1 MVTTAAPI
9 ELVLINFP
17 QNKPRGE
24 VISALERLVKDNVI
38 RIIDILLVSK
48 DRSGNVTTSEISN
61 LEGDELKV
69 FQPIVSET
77 QGILSAKDAEALS
90 AEMKNDSSAG
100 LMLFEDTWAQELAQA
115 IDRAGGEVV
124 VNERIPRNVLAQ
136 VAANEE
142 Q

>member
-1 MVTTAAPI
+1 MVTTAAPV

-24 VISALERLVKDNVI
+24 ILSALERLVKDNVI

-48 DRSGNVTTSEISN
+48 DRSGNVTTSEVSN
-61 LEGDELKV
+61 LEGDDLRV

-90 AEMKNDSSAG
+90 SQMKNDSSAG
-100 LMLFEDTWAQELAQA
+100 LMLFEDTWAQELSQA

-136 VAANEE
+136 VAANEK
-142 Q
+142 